1 MEHAMNASRI
11 HLLLAAL
18 MGASG
23 VGLAALASHAG
34 EANIAIAAQ
43 FLLIHAAALL
53 GLTACRKQGLM
64 HDRSASLA
72 AWTLILG
79 TLLFAV
85 DLVIRARLGI
95 RLFPFAAPLGGGLMI
110 LAWLTAGV
118 SVLLASKQRG

>member
-1 MEHAMNASRI
+1 MNASRI

-53 GLTACRKQGLM
+53 GLTACRRQGLL
-64 HDRSASLA
+64 HDRMASLA
-72 AWTLILG
+72 AWALILG
-79 TLLFAV
+79 TVLFAG

-95 RLFPFAAPLGGGLMI
+95 RLFPFAAPLGGSLMI
-110 LAWLTAGV
+110 LAWLLAG
-118 SVLLASKQRG
+118 ASALRAFKQRG

>member
-1 MEHAMNASRI
+1 MNASRI

-23 VGLAALASHAG
+23 VGLTALASHAG

-53 GLTACRKQGLM
+53 GLTACRRQGLLHGRM
-64 HDRSASLA
+64 ASLA
-72 AWTLILG
+72 AWALILG
-79 TLLFAV
+79 TVLFAG

-95 RLFPFAAPLGGGLMI
+95 RLFPFAAPLGGSLMI
-110 LAWLTAGV
+110 LAWLLAG
-118 SVLLASKQRG
+118 ASALSAFKQRG